1 MADYATLLVLLSM
14 AATARCSWIS
24 GGAPPPA
31 SIGDFEILGDELL
44 DPLAPAS
51 KHLAEEKDE
60 VAPGP
65 GGDFVI
71 QRKHEEEEDE
81 DAPESP
87 SGGKDEEDEDAPES
101 PSSGKDEEDED
112 APGPSSDEKD
122 EVAPGPNDETT
133 VEEKSSIADS
143 PGASGEQ
150 LKRLRLKESVPAD
163 GTKFIVQGK
172 VYCDPCRIQF
182 PTKISY
188 PLSNTKVIL
197 LCHKEETD
205 EETYRLEAKSDD
217 KGKYTLN
224 AVGDHADEVCEITV
238 SESPDPK
245 CPELMDDEN
254 HVRVSLTNKQ
264 GAKGNARLA
273 NPLGF
278 MVTDA
283 DPRCKEVLDELGFT
297 GI

>member
-14 AATARCSWIS
+14 VATARCSWIS

-31 SIGDFEILGDELL
+31 SIGDYDTLGDELL

-51 KHLAEEKDE
+51 KLMAQEKDE

-65 GGDFVI
+65 EGNFMI
-71 QRKHEEEEDE
+71 E
-81 DAPESP
+81 
-87 SGGKDEEDEDAPES
+87 
-101 PSSGKDEEDED
+101 GKDEEDED
-112 APGPSSDEKD
+112 APGPSSDFMVEVKD
-122 EVAPGPNDETT
+122 EAVPGPSDDTT
-133 VEEKSSIADS
+133 DEEKGSIAEGPAAADK
-143 PGASGEQ
+143 ERVM
-150 LKRLRLKESVPAD
+150 RLQLKESAPAD
-163 GTKFIVQGK
+163 GQGFIVQGK

-188 PLSNTKVIL
+188 PLPNTKVSL

-205 EETYRLEAKSDD
+205 EETYRLEGTSDD
-217 KGKYTLN
+217 KGKYTLK
-224 AVGDHADEVCEITV
+224 AVGDHADEVCEISV